1 MKTFLDD
8 KHIDYDKH
16 IDDRIIQERNWEI
29 KSLESDI
36 QDIAEIMFDLSLMV
50 NDQGETLETAIQNI
64 ENTEMATYEA
74 VKNLEKTE
82 FYVNK
87 SRKILRSAGI
97 IIGGATVGAI
107 GFIVGPI
114 VGAAT
119 LVSGGV
125 LGSGIAY
132 LTNKII

>member
-8 KHIDYDKH
+8 KNIDYQQVN
-16 IDDRIIQERNWEI
+16 DRIIQERNWEI

-82 FYVNK
+82 FYLNK

-114 VGAAT
+114 IGADT

-125 LGSGIAY
+125 LGSEIAY